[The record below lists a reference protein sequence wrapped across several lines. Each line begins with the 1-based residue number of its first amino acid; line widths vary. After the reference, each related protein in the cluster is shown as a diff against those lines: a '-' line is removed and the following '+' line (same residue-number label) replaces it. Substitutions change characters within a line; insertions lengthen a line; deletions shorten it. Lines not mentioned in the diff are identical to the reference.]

1 MIDSV
6 RTILTWIRWVIA
18 PTRKTVSNS
27 QMDNGEC
34 PSCPK
39 CGCAT
44 IRSRQDLSF
53 EISGGE
59 IRTEPLV
66 SATIVMNVPIFQCI
80 NPSCRNGMYGEE
92 AEKIMEPIKKVLT
105 KHAVVKS

>member
-1 MIDSV
+1 M
-6 RTILTWIRWVIA
+6 
-18 PTRKTVSNS
+18 NE
-27 QMDNGEC
+27 EC

-53 EISGGE
+53 EFGGNEE

-66 SATIVMNVPIFQCI
+66 YAKVTMNIPVFQCI
-80 NPSCRNGMYGEE
+80 NPSCRNGMYGRE
-92 AEKIMEPIKKVLT
+92 ADKIMEPIRKVLSEYALT
-105 KHAVVKS
+105 KE